1 MKSKV
6 LTVQHLDVAVEDR
19 ILINDLS
26 FNVYGGAL
34 TCVTGENGVGKTTLV
49 KALLKHKRNSTKQV
63 HFLVRPDQ
71 VQYVPQFRNVDDD
84 YPLKIKDFVSLSL
97 QNSFLPWLTKS
108 EKDRIENVLKITKLT
123 EIENEPLGRAS
134 GGQKQRAYLAQAL
147 VTDPKLLILDETTA
161 SLDKQ
166 SRVYLLQ
173 VVVDIIKRTGAAVMF
188 ITHDPELINRFGDY
202 DLEIAN
208 HHGEMHRVKG
218 GQA

>member
-1 MKSKV
+1 MNSKV
-6 LTVQHLDVAVEDR
+6 LTVEHLNVAVEDR
-19 ILINDLS
+19 TLIKDLS
-26 FNVYGGAL
+26 FSVNRGVL

-49 KALLKHKRNSTKQV
+49 KALLKCKRHPTKQV

-71 VQYVPQFRNVDDD
+71 IQYVPQFRNIDDD

-108 EKDRIENVLKITKLT
+108 EKNRIQKVLEMTNLN
-123 EIENEPLGRAS
+123 EIKNEPLGRAS

-147 VTDPKLLILDETTA
+147 VTNPELLILDETTA
-161 SLDKQ
+161 SLDKE

-188 ITHDPELINRFGDY
+188 ITHDQELINRFGDY
-202 DLEIAN
+202 NLEIAD
-208 HHGEMHRVKG
+208 HRGVMHKIERSD
-218 GQA
+218 A